1 MRKNKFHS
9 RAEKLSQRQNKAAE
23 IKHLHGKDL
32 QDKRAKVL
40 KEIEEKR
47 RASKKAEGQD
57 EEWEDV
63 DEHEK
68 EVFATTG
75 YFDVP
80 DTDAHIS
87 MADQKLLKKM
97 DDGPADGKNLA
108 DLIMAKMSAGDFI
121 DGDKMDNK
129 SSMPD
134 SALDPKVIA
143 AYKKVAVVMRSFKS
157 GKLPKAFKIIPQTQ
171 NWEEL
176 LILTDP
182 GKWSAHST
190 FEATKIFSSQLNQKM
205 A

>member
-1 MRKNKFHS
+1 M
-9 RAEKLSQRQNKAAE
+9 
-23 IKHLHGKDL
+23 
-32 QDKRAKVL
+32 
-40 KEIEEKR
+40 KEIEEK
-47 RASKKAEGQD
+47 KKAARKTDGQD

-87 MADQKLLKKM
+87 MADQKLLEKM
-97 DDGPADGKNLA
+97 DDGPKDGKNLA
-108 DLIMAKMSAGDFI
+108 DLIMAKMTTGDFI
-121 DGDKMDNK
+121 DGDRLDNP

-143 AYKKVAVVMRSFKS
+143 AYRKVAIVMRSFKS

-182 GKWSAHST
+182 SRWSAHSSY
-190 FEATKIFSSQLNQKM
+190 EATKIFCSQLNSKM
-205 A
+205 AQRFYNVILLPIV